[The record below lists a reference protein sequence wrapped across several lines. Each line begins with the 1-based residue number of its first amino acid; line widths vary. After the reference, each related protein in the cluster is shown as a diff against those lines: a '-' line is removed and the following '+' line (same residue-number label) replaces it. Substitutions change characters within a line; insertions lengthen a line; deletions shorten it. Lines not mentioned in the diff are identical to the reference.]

1 MKLCTKYLKLSF
13 IFKLYHI
20 KCMSRMRDKAITMI
34 LDLLND
40 AFEHAKFPNSFYEVK
55 NVVTKL
61 GLNYVK
67 IPVYPKD
74 CMLY

>member
-1 MKLCTKYLKLSF
+1 
-13 IFKLYHI
+13 
-20 KCMSRMRDKAITMI
+20 MSRMRDKAITMI